1 MPLTRGAHDVSPA
14 SIRNAPQPLFGESCP
29 ILLCKNL
36 CQLPLSNLHISDLRA
51 VHRAQSTPSIPSA
64 LAEMLRRLQPLG
76 LGIDKPNTPL
86 SAGTKPG
93 TMERGAQECSV
104 AHPVNKHKYLAAGQ
118 GTTRSS

>member
-14 SIRNAPQPLFGESCP
+14 SISNAPQPLSGESCP

-76 LGIDKPNTPL
+76 LGIDKPRSGPT
-86 SAGTKPG
+86 
-93 TMERGAQECSV
+93 RGVLPTGDPA
-104 AHPVNKHKYLAAGQ
+104 
-118 GTTRSS
+118 